1 MYYCRCQIMCKYF
14 GNISQLETRLGRS
27 LIWLVVLTVDLASQP
42 IRHTSLE
49 VPVDQKKN
57 FTYHLSGVVVDP
69 LGIHFLPSSAH
80 IWLAIWPL
88 YHRLSKKAG
97 CLIYLGVRNEHPVGP
112 QQPQIRVVSKVPFF
126 GQLMCAEASNWFMF
140 PKTIKLPKHLHM
152 IWHLVFFEMKK
163 EALISLVK
171 TFF

>member
-49 VPVDQKKN
+49 VPVGQKKN
-57 FTYHLSGVVVDP
+57 FRYHLSGVVVDP

-97 CLIYLGVRNEHPVGP
+97 CLIYLGVRNENPKWKSSRSTTTTDEGGIESSFFWTTDVCRGL
-112 QQPQIRVVSKVPFF
+112 QLIYVS
-126 GQLMCAEASNWFMF
+126 
-140 PKTIKLPKHLHM
+140 
-152 IWHLVFFEMKK
+152 
-163 EALISLVK
+163 
-171 TFF
+171 